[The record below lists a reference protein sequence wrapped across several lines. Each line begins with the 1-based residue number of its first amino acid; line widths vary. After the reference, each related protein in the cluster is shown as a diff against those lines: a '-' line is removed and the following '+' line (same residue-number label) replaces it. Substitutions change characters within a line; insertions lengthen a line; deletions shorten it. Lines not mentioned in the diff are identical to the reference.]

1 MVLVIKDFIS
11 KPPGFRRKLERSDA
25 WSRKLVEAVITLPC
39 RGCVTPSR
47 IPIIYYLIEA
57 GAPIS
62 TTYRQK
68 SFFSPAPNE
77 PRAKKPENPNFP
89 LQQPWQ
95 GTSAQVRVLPIRPRP
110 IVSITGNVFAGPCSF
125 CSLIRVIQPFPFLFR
140 DDEASSAP
148 RRLPS
153 PSSSNPFDDL
163 DEGTRDFIR
172 DLL

>member
-1 MVLVIKDFIS
+1 MIKDFIS

-25 WSRKLVEAVITLPC
+25 WSRKLVEAVITLPR
-39 RGCVTPSR
+39 RGCVTLSL

-62 TTYRQK
+62 TTHRQK

-77 PRAKKPENPNFP
+77 PRAKKPENPNSP

-125 CSLIRVIQPFPFLFR
+125 CSLIRVNQPFPFLFR

-153 PSSSNPFDDL
+153 P
-163 DEGTRDFIR
+163 
-172 DLL
+172 